1 MAHQDQSHSNGK
13 KKKQAFAEP
22 PYQLKDLRLTT
33 PKNWAAGAPAV
44 AHSLGQLVRDA
55 SVLRGGRALFTMNQF
70 DGFDC
75 PSCAWPDPDD
85 ERSPIGE
92 YCESGAKALAE
103 EATSKI
109 IGADFFRDHSV
120 YDLSKMTDY
129 EISQLGRIS
138 EPMYLPEGGT
148 HYQSISWDDAFQ
160 KIAGKLNALTSPD
173 EAIFYTSGRTSNE
186 ATWVY
191 QLFAR
196 EFGTN
201 NFPDCSNM
209 CHETSGYA
217 LSRCIGIGKG
227 TVTLEDFYNTDLIII
242 IGQNPG
248 TNSPRMLSALTKG
261 KKNGAQI
268 IAVNPLPEAGL
279 KGFKDP
285 QNVRAL
291 LNKPFELSDLHL
303 PVKINGDMA
312 LLKALQILVLE
323 EEGRNPGKVLDHDF
337 IATKTAGFD
346 VLMEELKRYDLDFLA
361 QQCGIALND
370 LKQAAQMIASK
381 KRIIICWGM
390 GITQQHNGVEMI
402 YNIVN
407 LLLMKGSIGIEG
419 GGVCPVRG
427 HSNVQGNRTLLINHH
442 PTKEQ
447 LDKLQEFYGFEV
459 PRKSGYDVVKSLKVM
474 HEGKVKFMFCMGGNF
489 LSAAP
494 DTKFSAEAMRQLEM
508 SVLVSTKLN
517 RNHLIHGKE
526 ALILPV
532 ISRSEKDVVDGKL
545 EHVSTENSMGV
556 IQSSKGILEPV
567 SQNLISEIHVAC
579 RMAKAVL
586 GERSVINWD
595 RFMKNYDAI
604 RNDVAECIPGFE
616 DYNTKVVQKGGFYL
630 PNSARDGI
638 FSSEADPH
646 RAAFNITAIP
656 DNLLAHDEYLMGTTR
671 THDQFNTTI
680 YGLDDRYRGIFNER
694 RIVMMNEK
702 DIEKAGLKAG
712 DRVDLFNYDDDIER
726 IAPLFIVVKYPIPQK
741 STMTYF
747 PEANVLVSINNVVK
761 GANMPASKYVRIK
774 IRKHDPEIFSRIESH
789 LLAAAGTKRDESG
802 ILPIKQSL

>member
-1 MAHQDQSHSNGK
+1 MENRDVFSKENK
-13 KKKQAFAEP
+13 KSRLPPAESPYKLLNLKLQP
-22 PYQLKDLRLTT
+22 PKD
-33 PKNWAAGAPAV
+33 WAAGAPAV
-44 AHSLGQLVRDA
+44 MHSLEQLVLNA

-70 DGFDC
+70 NGFDC

-85 ERSPIGE
+85 ERSALGE
-92 YCESGAKALAE
+92 YCENGAKALAE
-103 EATSKI
+103 EATSKK
-109 IGADFFRDHSV
+109 IGAEFFKENSV
-120 YDLSKMTDY
+120 YDLAKMTDF
-129 EISQLGRIS
+129 EISQLGRVA
-138 EPMYLPEGGT
+138 EPMYLPAGGT
-148 HYQSISWDDAFQ
+148 HYEPISWNDAFA
-160 KIAGKLNALTSPD
+160 KISDKLTALDSPD

-217 LSRCIGIGKG
+217 LSRSIGIGKG
-227 TVTLEDFYNTDLIII
+227 TVKLEDFYDTDLIII

-268 IAVNPLPEAGL
+268 IGVNPLPEAGL

-323 EEGRNPGKVLDHDF
+323 EEEKNPGKVLDREF
-337 IATKTAGFD
+337 IANKTAGFEEL
-346 VLMEELKRYDLDFLA
+346 VEELKRYDINFLA
-361 QQCGIALND
+361 DQCGIPVED
-370 LKQAAQMIASK
+370 LKEAANMIAGK
-381 KRIIICWGM
+381 KRIIVCWGM

-407 LLLMKGSIGIEG
+407 LLLMKGSIGIRG
-419 GGVCPVRG
+419 GGACPVRG

-447 LDKLQEFYGFEV
+447 LDKLEEYYRFKV
-459 PRKSGYDVVKSLKVM
+459 PRKGGYDVVNALKAM

-494 DTKFSAEAMRQLEM
+494 DTGFTADAMRSLEM
-508 SVLVSTKLN
+508 SVLVSIKLN

-532 ISRSEKDVVDGKL
+532 ISRSEKEVVNG
-545 EHVSTENSMGV
+545 EVQHVSTENSMGV

-567 SQNLISEIHVAC
+567 SEHLISETHVAC
-579 RMAKAVL
+579 SMAKAVL
-586 GERSVINWD
+586 GERSVVDWDKFINS
-595 RFMKNYDAI
+595 YDAI
-604 RNDVAECIPGFE
+604 RDDVEQCIPGFE
-616 DYNTKVVQKGGFYL
+616 NYNQRVVQKAGFYL
-630 PNSARDGI
+630 PNAARDGN
-638 FSSEADPH
+638 FNSEFHPGKAS
-646 RAAFNITAIP
+646 FNITSVP
-656 DNLLAHDEYLMGTTR
+656 DNSLAEDEYLMGTTR
-671 THDQFNTTI
+671 THDQFNTVV

-694 RIVMMNEK
+694 RVVMMNEK
-702 DIEKAGLKAG
+702 DIEKAGLKEG
-712 DRVDLFNYDDDIER
+712 DHVDLFNYDDGKER

-747 PEANVLVSINNVVK
+747 PETNVLVSINNVVN

-774 IRKHDPEIFSRIESH
+774 IRKHDPDIFKKIDEH
-789 LLAAAGTKRDESG
+789 LVAAAGTGRD
-802 ILPIKQSL
+802 

>member
-1 MAHQDQSHSNGK
+1 MENKDVFNK
-13 KKKQAFAEP
+13 KESSRLPSAEP
-22 PYQLKDLRLTT
+22 PYKLQDLKLKP
-33 PKNWAAGAPAV
+33 PKAWAAGVPAV
-44 AHSLGQLVRDA
+44 IHSLDQLVLNA
-55 SVLRGGRALFTMNQF
+55 SVLRGGRALFSMNQF

-85 ERSPIGE
+85 ERSRLGE
-92 YCESGAKALAE
+92 YCENGAKALAE
-103 EATSKI
+103 EATSKK
-109 IGADFFRDHSV
+109 IGAEFFRENSV
-120 YDLSKMTDY
+120 YDLAKLTDF
-129 EISQLGRIS
+129 EISQLGRLA
-138 EPMYLPEGGT
+138 EPMYLPKGET
-148 HYQSISWDDAFQ
+148 HYQPISWDDAFK
-160 KIAGKLNALTSPD
+160 KIAEKLNALDSPD

-217 LSRCIGIGKG
+217 LSRSIGIGKG
-227 TVTLEDFYNTDLIII
+227 TVKLEDFYDADLIMI

-261 KKNGAQI
+261 KKNGAKI

-279 KGFKDP
+279 KGFRNP
-285 QNVRAL
+285 QEIRAL
-291 LNKPFELSDLHL
+291 LNKPYELSDLYL

-323 EEGRNPGKVLDHDF
+323 EETRNPGKVLDQDF
-337 IATKTAGFD
+337 IRNKTAGFNEL
-346 VLMEELKRYDLDFLA
+346 VEELKRYDLNFLSEE
-361 QQCGIALND
+361 CGIPVENLRE
-370 LKQAAQMIASK
+370 AAQMIASR

-407 LLLMKGSIGIEG
+407 ILLMKGSIGIKG
-419 GGVCPVRG
+419 GGACPVRG

-442 PTKEQ
+442 PTTEQ
-447 LDKLQEFYGFEV
+447 LDKLEEYYGFKV
-459 PRKSGYDVVKSLKVM
+459 PRKGGYDVVNALKAM

-494 DTKFSAEAMRQLEM
+494 DTTFTAEAMRKLEM
-508 SVLVSTKLN
+508 SVIVSVKLN
-517 RNHLIHGKE
+517 RGHLIHGKE

-532 ISRSEKDVVDGKL
+532 ISRSEKDIVNGEL
-545 EHVSTENSMGV
+545 QHVSTENSMGV
-556 IQSSKGILEPV
+556 VEWSRGVLDPISKH
-567 SQNLISEIHVAC
+567 LINETHVAC

-586 GERSVINWD
+586 GERSVVDWDKFINS
-595 RFMKNYDAI
+595 YDAV
-604 RNDVAECIPGFE
+604 RNDIEQCIPGFE
-616 DYNTKVVQKGGFYL
+616 NYNERVVQKGGFYL
-630 PNSARDGI
+630 PNGPRDGK
-638 FSSEADPH
+638 FNSEFYPGK
-646 RAAFNITAIP
+646 AAFNITAVP
-656 DNLLAHDEYLMGTTR
+656 DNSLAEDEYLMGTTR
-671 THDQFNTTI
+671 THDQFNTVV
-680 YGLDDRYRGIFNER
+680 YGLNDRYRGIFNER
-694 RIVMMNEK
+694 RVVMMNEK
-702 DIEKAGLKAG
+702 DIEKAGLKEG
-712 DRVDLFNYDDDIER
+712 DHVDLFNYDDGIER

-747 PEANVLVSINNVVK
+747 PETNVLVSINNVVN

-774 IRKHDPEIFSRIESH
+774 IRKHDPAVFKKIDDH
-789 LLAAAGTKRDESG
+789 VVAASGT
-802 ILPIKQSL
+802 SLEQP

>member
-1 MAHQDQSHSNGK
+1 MENKDIFSK
-13 KKKQAFAEP
+13 KEGSSKVPSAES
-22 PYQLKDLRLTT
+22 PYQLLDLKIKS
-33 PKNWAAGAPAV
+33 PKNWAAGVPAV
-44 AHSLGQLVRDA
+44 IHSIDQLVLNA
-55 SVLRGGRALFTMNQF
+55 SVLRGGRALFSMNQF
-70 DGFDC
+70 GGFDC

-85 ERSPIGE
+85 ERSRLGE
-92 YCESGAKALAE
+92 YCENGAKALAE
-103 EATSKI
+103 EATSKK
-109 IGADFFRDHSV
+109 IGAEFFKENSV
-120 YDLSKMTDY
+120 YDLAKMTDF
-129 EISQLGRIS
+129 EISQLGRIA
-138 EPMYLPEGGT
+138 EPMYLAKGGT

-160 KIAGKLNALTSPD
+160 KISDKLNELDVPD

-217 LSRCIGIGKG
+217 LSRSIGIGKG
-227 TVTLEDFYNTDLIII
+227 TVKLEDFYDTDLIII

-261 KKNGAQI
+261 KKNGAKI
-268 IAVNPLPEAGL
+268 IGVNPLPEAGL

-323 EEGRNPGKVLDHDF
+323 EESKNPGKVLDHDF
-337 IATKTAGFD
+337 IANKTAGFEA
-346 VLMEELKRYDLDFLA
+346 LTEELKRYDLNFLS
-361 QQCGIALND
+361 QQCGIPIEN
-370 LKQAAQMIASK
+370 LKEAAQMITSK
-381 KRIIICWGM
+381 KRIIFCWGM

-407 LLLMKGSIGIEG
+407 LLLMKGSIGIRG
-419 GGVCPVRG
+419 GGACPVRG

-442 PTKEQ
+442 PTEEQ
-447 LDKLQEFYGFEV
+447 LNKLQEYYGFNV
-459 PRKSGYDVVKSLKVM
+459 PRKGGYDVVNALKAM

-494 DTKFSAEAMRQLEM
+494 DTSFTAEAMRSLEM
-508 SVLVSTKLN
+508 SVMVSIKLN

-532 ISRSEKDVVDGKL
+532 ISRSEKDLVNG
-545 EHVSTENSMGV
+545 EIQYVSTENSMGV
-556 IQSSKGILEPV
+556 IQSSKGILDPV
-567 SQNLISEIHVAC
+567 SEHLISEVQVAC

-586 GERSVINWD
+586 RDRSVIDWD
-595 RFMKNYDAI
+595 KFMKSYDSI
-604 RNDVAECIPGFE
+604 RHDVEQCIPGFE
-616 DYNTKVVQKGGFYL
+616 NYNERVAQKGGFYL
-630 PNSARDGI
+630 PNSAREGV
-638 FSSEADPH
+638 FNSEFFPGK
-646 RAAFNITAIP
+646 AAFNITSVP
-656 DNLLAHDEYLMGTTR
+656 DNLLADDEYLMGTTR
-671 THDQFNTTI
+671 THDQFNTVV
-680 YGLDDRYRGIFNER
+680 YGLNDRYRGIFNER
-694 RIVMMNEK
+694 RVVMMNEK
-702 DIEKAGLKAG
+702 DMESAGLKEG
-712 DRVDLFNYDDDIER
+712 DHVDLFNYDDGKER

-747 PEANVLVSINNVVK
+747 PETNVLVSINNVVN

-774 IRKHDPEIFSRIESH
+774 IRKHNPDIFNRIDEH
-789 LLAAAGTKRDESG
+789 IIAAAGTSME
-802 ILPIKQSL
+802 

>member
-1 MAHQDQSHSNGK
+1 MENKDVFK
-13 KKKQAFAEP
+13 KEEDSRLPSAEP
-22 PYQLKDLRLTT
+22 PYKLLDLKLKP
-33 PKNWAAGAPAV
+33 PKAWAAGVPAV
-44 AHSLGQLVRDA
+44 IHSLDQLVLNA
-55 SVLRGGRALFTMNQF
+55 SVLRGGRALFSMNQF

-85 ERSPIGE
+85 ERSRLGE
-92 YCESGAKALAE
+92 YCENGAKALAE
-103 EATSKI
+103 EATSKK
-109 IGADFFRDHSV
+109 IGAEFFRENSV
-120 YDLSKMTDY
+120 YDLAKLTDF
-129 EISQLGRIS
+129 EISQLGRIA
-138 EPMYLPEGGT
+138 EPMYLPKGGT
-148 HYQSISWDDAFQ
+148 HYQPISWDDAFK
-160 KIAGKLNALTSPD
+160 KIAEKLNALDSPD

-217 LSRCIGIGKG
+217 LSRSIGIGKG
-227 TVTLEDFYNTDLIII
+227 TVKLEDFYDTDLIII

-261 KKNGAQI
+261 KKNGAKI
-268 IAVNPLPEAGL
+268 MAVNPLPEAGL
-279 KGFKDP
+279 KGFRNP
-285 QNVRAL
+285 QEVRAL
-291 LNKPFELSDLHL
+291 LNKPYELSDLYL

-323 EEGRNPGKVLDHDF
+323 EEAKNPGKVLDHDF
-337 IATKTAGFD
+337 ITNKTAGFNEL
-346 VLMEELKRYDLDFLA
+346 VEELKRYDLNFLSEE
-361 QQCGIALND
+361 CGIPVENLRE
-370 LKQAAQMIASK
+370 AAQMIAYK

-407 LLLMKGSIGIEG
+407 LLLMKGSIGIKG
-419 GGVCPVRG
+419 GGACPVRG

-442 PTKEQ
+442 PTTEQ
-447 LDKLQEFYGFEV
+447 LDRLEEYYGFKV
-459 PRKSGYDVVKSLKVM
+459 PRKGGYDVVNALKAM

-494 DTKFSAEAMRQLEM
+494 DTTFTAEAMRKLEM
-508 SVLVSTKLN
+508 SAIVSVKLN

-532 ISRSEKDVVDGKL
+532 ISRSEKDMVNGEL
-545 EHVSTENSMGV
+545 QHVSTENSMGV
-556 IQSSKGILEPV
+556 VEWSRGVLDPISKH
-567 SQNLISEIHVAC
+567 LINETHVAC

-586 GERSVINWD
+586 GERSVVDWDKFINS
-595 RFMKNYDAI
+595 YDAV
-604 RNDVAECIPGFE
+604 RNDIEQCIPGFE
-616 DYNTKVVQKGGFYL
+616 NYNERVVQKGGFYL
-630 PNSARDGI
+630 PNGPRDGI
-638 FSSEADPH
+638 FNSEFYPGK
-646 RAAFNITAIP
+646 AAFNITAVP
-656 DNLLAHDEYLMGTTR
+656 DNSLAEDEYLMGTTR
-671 THDQFNTTI
+671 THDQFNTVV
-680 YGLDDRYRGIFNER
+680 YGLNDRYRGIFNER
-694 RIVMMNEK
+694 RVVMMNEK
-702 DIEKAGLKAG
+702 DIEKAGLKEG
-712 DRVDLFNYDDDIER
+712 DHVDIFNYDDGIER

-747 PEANVLVSINNVVK
+747 PETNVLVSINNVVN

-774 IRKHDPEIFSRIESH
+774 IRKHNPEIFKKIDDH
-789 LLAAAGTKRDESG
+789 VIAASGTSMEQ
-802 ILPIKQSL
+802 P

>member
-1 MAHQDQSHSNGK
+1 MESKNEFNK
-13 KKKQAFAEP
+13 KEDNSRFPSAES
-22 PYQLKDLRLTT
+22 PYTLGNLKIKP

-44 AHSLGQLVRDA
+44 IHSLEQLVLNA
-55 SVLRGGRALFTMNQF
+55 SVLRGGRALFSMNQF

-85 ERSPIGE
+85 ERSKLGE
-92 YCESGAKALAE
+92 YCENGAKALAE
-103 EATSKI
+103 EATSKK
-109 IGADFFRDHSV
+109 IGAEFFKENSV
-120 YDLSKMTDY
+120 YDLAKMTDF
-129 EISQLGRIS
+129 EISQLGRIA
-138 EPMYLPEGGT
+138 EPMYLPEGAT
-148 HYQSISWDDAFQ
+148 HYQPISWDDAFA
-160 KIAGKLNALTSPD
+160 KISEKLNALESPD

-217 LSRCIGIGKG
+217 LSRSIGIGKG
-227 TVTLEDFYNTDLIII
+227 TVKLEDFYDTDLIII

-261 KKNGAQI
+261 KKSGAKI
-268 IAVNPLPEAGL
+268 IGINPLPEAGL

-285 QNVRAL
+285 QNVRSL
-291 LNKPFELSDLHL
+291 LNKPFELADLHL

-323 EEGRNPGKVLDHDF
+323 EEAKNPGKVLDHDF
-337 IATKTAGFD
+337 IANKTAGFEA
-346 VLMEELKRYDLDFLA
+346 LAEELKRYDLNFLSE
-361 QQCGIALND
+361 QCGIPVEN
-370 LKQAAQMIASK
+370 LKEAVQMIASK
-381 KRIIICWGM
+381 KRVIVCWGM

-407 LLLMKGSIGIEG
+407 LLLMKGSIGIQG
-419 GGVCPVRG
+419 GGACPVRG

-447 LDKLQEFYGFEV
+447 LDRLEEYYGFKV
-459 PRKSGYDVVKSLKVM
+459 PRKGGYDVVKSLKAM

-494 DTKFSAEAMRQLEM
+494 DTSFTAEAMRNLEM
-508 SVLVSTKLN
+508 SVMVSVKLN

-532 ISRSEKDVVDGKL
+532 ISRSEKDIVNG
-545 EHVSTENSMGV
+545 EIQHISTENSMGV
-556 IQSSKGILEPV
+556 IQASKGILDP
-567 SQNLISEIHVAC
+567 ISEHLINETHVAC

-586 GERSVINWD
+586 GERSVVDWDKFINS
-595 RFMKNYDAI
+595 YDAI
-604 RNDVAECIPGFE
+604 RDDVEQCIPGFE
-616 DYNTKVVQKGGFYL
+616 NYNERVVQKAGFYL
-630 PNSARDGI
+630 PNSARDGV
-638 FSSEADPH
+638 FNSEFHPGK
-646 RAAFNITAIP
+646 AAFNITSVP
-656 DNLLAHDEYLMGTTR
+656 DNSLADDEYLMGTTR
-671 THDQFNTTI
+671 THDQFNTVV
-680 YGLDDRYRGIFNER
+680 YGLNDRYRGIFNER
-694 RIVMMNEK
+694 RVVMMNEK
-702 DIEKAGLKAG
+702 DIEKAGLKEG
-712 DRVDLFNYDDDIER
+712 DHVDLFNFDDGKER

-747 PEANVLVSINNVVK
+747 PETNVLVSINNVVN

-774 IRKHDPEIFSRIESH
+774 IRKHDPDIFKKIDEH
-789 LLAAAGTKRDESG
+789 IIAASGT
-802 ILPIKQSL
+802 SLE